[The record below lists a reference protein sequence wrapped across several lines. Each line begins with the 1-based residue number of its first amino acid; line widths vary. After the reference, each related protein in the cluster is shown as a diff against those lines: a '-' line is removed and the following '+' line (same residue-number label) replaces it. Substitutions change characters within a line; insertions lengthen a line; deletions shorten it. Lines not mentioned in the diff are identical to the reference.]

1 MKKLSLAFIILTI
14 CTFTYSQTNPA
25 DAVTQEEAQAVEK
38 KKREKKKQGWTFG
51 ALPVVSYDTDIGFQY
66 GALVNLY
73 KYDSTRY
80 PSYDH
85 SIYAEWSQT
94 TKGSGIIRLAYDSEH
109 LIKGIRL
116 TGDIAYIT
124 DKAIDFYGFN
134 GYESVYNQSWEDDED
149 PDYISRL
156 FYRHDRKIFRFLA
169 DFQGNIYDDKLLWYA
184 GISFMNFKVGSVDV
198 DRLNEGKPEDQI
210 LQDTSIYQNYVDW
223 GILSPEEAQG
233 GNANYISGGI
243 VYDSRD
249 NEPNPMKGIWT
260 ELVLRAAPSF
270 MGNKDFGH
278 LKLAITHRQYFT
290 IIPKNLSFAYRVG
303 FQTTLAGETPFYAQP
318 MMLFSFYRGAL
329 PQGLGGGKTLRGIRR
344 NRVVGSTIL
353 YGNFEF
359 RWKIIHTKLFK
370 QNLYIALNGFLDA
383 GRTFGEY
390 KTDLSG
396 VPAEINISDY
406 FNPGN
411 ENFHLS
417 AGGGVRFAL
426 NQNFIVAVDF
436 GKALDRNDGN
446 TGLYIG
452 LNYLF

>member
-1 MKKLSLAFIILTI
+1 MKNLILAFIILLI
-14 CTFTYSQTNPA
+14 SISSNAQINPA
-25 DAVTQEEAQAVEK
+25 DALTQEEAQKIEEK
-38 KKREKKKQGWTFG
+38 KKEKKKHGWSFG
-51 ALPVVSYDTDIGFQY
+51 ALPVVSFDSDIGFQY

-73 KYDSTRY
+73 RYDSTRY
-80 PSYDH
+80 PGYDH

-94 TKGSGIIRLAYDSEH
+94 TKGSGVMRLAYDSEQ
-109 LIKGIRL
+109 LIKGVRV
-116 TGDIAYIT
+116 TGDIAYLT
-124 DKAIDFYGFN
+124 ERAIDFYGFN
-134 GYESVYNQSWEDDED
+134 GYEVSYHQSWEDDQD
-149 PDYISRL
+149 PDYVSRL
-156 FYRHDRKIFRFLA
+156 FYRHERKIFRFLA
-169 DFQGNIYDDKLLWYA
+169 DFQGKISGDHLLWYG
-184 GISFMNFKVGSVDV
+184 GISFMNFKIGTVNV
-198 DRLNEGKPEDQI
+198 DRLNEGKSGDEI
-210 LQDTSIYQNYVDW
+210 LPDTSLYQNYVDW
-223 GILSPEEAQG
+223 GILTPEERDG

-290 IIPKNLSFAYRVG
+290 IIPKNLSFAYRIG

-318 MMLFSFYRGAL
+318 MMHFSFYRGAL

-344 NRVVGSTIL
+344 NRIVGNSII

-370 QNLYIALNGFLDA
+370 QNLYIALNGFMDT
-383 GRTFGEY
+383 GRSLGVYEID
-390 KTDLSG
+390 KSG
-396 VPAEINISDY
+396 VPADQLALY
-406 FNPGN
+406 FDQ
-411 ENFHLS
+411 EKDNFHLS

-436 GKALDRNDGN
+436 GKALDERDGN

>member
-1 MKKLSLAFIILTI
+1 MKKLCLAIIILT
-14 CTFTYSQTNPA
+14 TSLLTHGQENPA
-25 DAVTQEEAQAVEK
+25 DTQTQEETKDVKK

-80 PSYDH
+80 PNYDH

-109 LIKGIRL
+109 LIKGIRI
-116 TGDIAYIT
+116 TSDIAYLT
-124 DKAIDFYGFN
+124 DKAIYFYGFN

-149 PDYISRL
+149 PDYVSRQ
-156 FYRHDRKIFRFLA
+156 FYRHERKIFKFLA
-169 DFQGNIYDDKLLWYA
+169 DFQGKISGEHFLWYA
-184 GISFMNFKVGSVDV
+184 GISFMNFKVAPVDV
-198 DRLNEGKPEDQI
+198 NRLNEGKPDDQI
-210 LQDTSIYQNYVDW
+210 LPDTSIYQNYVDW
-223 GILSPEEAQG
+223 GILTPEESAG
-233 GNANYISGGI
+233 GNANYVSGGI

-270 MGNKDFGH
+270 MGNKDFAH

-290 IIPKNLSFAYRVG
+290 IIPKNLSFAYRIG
-303 FQTTLAGETPFYAQP
+303 FQATLAGKTPFYAQP

-344 NRVVGSTIL
+344 NRVVGSSII

-370 QNLYIALNGFLDA
+370 QNLYIALNGFLDT
-383 GRTFGEY
+383 GRTLGEY

-396 VPAEINISDY
+396 VPSDINISDY
-406 FNPGN
+406 FDTGN

-436 GKALDRNDGN
+436 GKALDKRDGN
-446 TGLYIG
+446 TGVYVG